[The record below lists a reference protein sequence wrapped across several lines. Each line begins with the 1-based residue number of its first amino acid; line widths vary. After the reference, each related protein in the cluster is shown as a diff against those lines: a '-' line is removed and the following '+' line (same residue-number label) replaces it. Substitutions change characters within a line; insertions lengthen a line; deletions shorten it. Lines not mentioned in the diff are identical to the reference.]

1 MYSLLW
7 YRKIFK
13 VYWTRFN
20 NQKSSQARH
29 TRLFGVGFRKQN
41 YEVWRTTIVCTH
53 RKEWH
58 VPFEQ
63 VCGLNS
69 IKDKGENIC
78 WQKLDCF
85 VQKSSFCFLQICVVC
100 LFARAERVCSRDNFA
115 PKTGCLAWVQSS
127 IVQLLN
133 HCFASLS
140 LHGILIDQGENDPLK
155 IRQKKSL
162 WKSTYSRTFSKIIIE
177 QQLQW
182 LPARVR
188 YYRIN
193 IFKTVFKYSFLI
205 SFLNISFDIS
215 VCRRNSSHICFHLSA
230 PFESVV
236 KV

>member
-1 MYSLLW
+1 MEVIKETLWKRCLSSPTKPPAKNSKICLSETAYQHKETRKKCKKTNQAAIIQWQRQCLMY
-7 YRKIFK
+7 K
-13 VYWTRFN
+13 
-20 NQKSSQARH
+20 
-29 TRLFGVGFRKQN
+29 
-41 YEVWRTTIVCTH
+41 TH
-53 RKEWH
+53 RKPW
-58 VPFEQ
+58 P
-63 VCGLNS
+63 
-69 IKDKGENIC
+69 
-78 WQKLDCF
+78 
-85 VQKSSFCFLQICVVC
+85 KSKTSDISKQSPSPLHHTFL
-100 LFARAERVCSRDNFA
+100 LESARFTSQPLSALVCSRDNFA

-127 IVQLLN
+127 IVQLLS

-162 WKSTYSRTFSKIIIE
+162 RKSTYSRTFSKIIIK

-188 YYRIN
+188 YCRIN

-215 VCRRNSSHICFHLSA
+215 VCRRNSLHICSHLSA
-230 PFESVV
+230 PFKSVV